1 MNVLNNTIVYAL
13 IMLIAGIG
21 IPIMGAMSGGLGAR
35 LQSPALAAVILFVV
49 GFVLSIMFLF
59 FVEGVPK
66 SIPKEPIPIQYYLG
80 GVFIIF
86 YTLSITWVGP
96 RFGIGNAVCFVLL
109 GQLISM
115 SVIDHFSL
123 MGAIHYPISIRRITG
138 LIFMALGV
146 FLVVKRF

>member
-1 MNVLNNTIVYAL
+1 MNVLNNTIVYVL

-123 MGAIHYPISIRRITG
+123 MGAIHYPISIQRITG

>member
-1 MNVLNNTIVYAL
+1 MQNVNQIFLYAL

-21 IPIMGAMSGGLGAR
+21 IPIMGALSGGLGTR
-35 LQSPALAAVILFVV
+35 LQSPALAAVVLFVV
-49 GFVLSIMFLF
+49 GFILSLAFIF

-66 SIPKEPIPIQYYLG
+66 SLPKTPIPIQYYFG
-80 GVFIIF
+80 GLFILF

-96 RFGIGNAVCFVLL
+96 KFGIGNAVSFVLL

-115 SVIDHFSL
+115 SVIDHYGL
-123 MGAIHYPISIRRITG
+123 MGALNYPVTLQRITG
-138 LIFMALGV
+138 LICMAVGV